1 MVKPRG
7 DKEEKQYLGPGVKPQ
22 DDKKDK
28 QYLGP
33 GVGSQD
39 DNKGIFVK
47 IVKNCIAG
55 LHL

>member
-55 LHL
+55 LRR